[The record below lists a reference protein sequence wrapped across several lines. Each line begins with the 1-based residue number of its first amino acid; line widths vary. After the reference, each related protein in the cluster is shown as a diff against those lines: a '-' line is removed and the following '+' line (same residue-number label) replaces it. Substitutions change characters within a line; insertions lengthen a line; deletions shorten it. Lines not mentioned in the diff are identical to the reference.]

1 MAAFSRY
8 IIHADESGSPVLGA
22 DATEFPVF
30 VLVFVI
36 VQKKHYVESLVP
48 KVQMLKFNAV
58 GHDQL
63 ILHERDIRRQANA
76 FAFLQVNEA
85 VRNAFIA
92 ETTSIMETGEFSLC
106 CAIIDKKKLMANY
119 AKPWSPYEIAL
130 VFCMEAAANAL
141 LKKGER
147 NVQVNVVFEARGPAE
162 DKHLELEFRRIS
174 SGAPSLGRADPA
186 MKEFE
191 WKPMFVDKRANSTGL
206 RLLTWRL
213 GHLVCL
219 IFDQVN
225 RTAPPKYFAPK
236 WSSPTPNA
244 SPKKLW
250 AAEIPQQPIA
260 DRKTPA
266 HSRFI

>member
-8 IIHADESGSPVLGA
+8 IIYADESGSPVLGA

-106 CAIIDKKKLMANY
+106 CAIIDKKKLMAKY

-130 VFCMEAAANAL
+130 VFYMEAAANAL

-191 WKPMFVDKRANSTGL
+191 WEPMFVDKRANSTGL
-206 RLLTWRL
+206 QIADLAARPL
-213 GHLVCL
+213 GLSYL
-219 IFDQVN
+219 RPSQPN
-225 RTAPPKYFAPK
+225 R
-236 WSSPTPNA
+236 
-244 SPKKLW
+244 
-250 AAEIPQQPIA
+250 AAEILRAKMEFPHP
-260 DRKTPA
+260 KCFP
-266 HSRFI
+266 